1 LEERRRWQEYFE
13 DLVNLPALE
22 AEYPADAET
31 LCGMVD
37 VLVETMCSK
46 EPEIRVGGEDKPRE
60 VVAGQLMKL
69 QYEHLEYVLRCLQ
82 ESSQP
87 VKNMWQYLLT
97 ALYKAPSTMAAA
109 RYTSGGSRG

>member
-1 LEERRRWQEYFE
+1 V
-13 DLVNLPALE
+13 DAVNLPALE

-31 LCGMVD
+31 LRGMVD

-46 EPEIRVGGEDKPRE
+46 EPMIRVGGEDKPRE

-69 QYEHLEYVLRCLQ
+69 RCEHLEYVLRCLQ